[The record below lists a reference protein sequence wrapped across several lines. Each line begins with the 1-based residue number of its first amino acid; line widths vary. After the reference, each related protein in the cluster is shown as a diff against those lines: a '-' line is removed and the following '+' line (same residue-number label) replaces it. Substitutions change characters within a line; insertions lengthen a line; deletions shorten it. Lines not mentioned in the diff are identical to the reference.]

1 MFNLPR
7 RGSHAG
13 RNPGQADVLGFLVF
27 NNPSRTQETEPM
39 AKSRCRRSFRER
51 LVSGDPNERKEMG
64 RPPEFSRSPSP
75 AISLWESGNIAGIQI
90 IREPPAAAGERTN
103 KNASG

>member
-1 MFNLPR
+1 
-7 RGSHAG
+7 
-13 RNPGQADVLGFLVF
+13 
-27 NNPSRTQETEPM
+27 M
-39 AKSRCRRSFRER
+39 AKSRCRQSFRER

-64 RPPEFSRSPSP
+64 LPPPDFSRSRSP

-90 IREPPAAAGERTN
+90 IREPPAATGERTN